1 MNTFTSLIIHYVYG
15 LFAQSWNGAIAT
27 IVVLVKDTTENKAGA
42 LAWSNIW
49 HAFLIGLAVNAIL
62 YLYANKLPPALPPG
76 IADTPMAR
84 LRQAANP
91 GATLIQS
98 RATDDATLA
107 PAGMHAP

>member
-49 HAFLIGLAVNAIL
+49 HAFLIGLAVTMVVGTVTSNTAVLTVNAGGG
-62 YLYANKLPPALPPG
+62 ASG
-76 IADTPMAR
+76 IIEID
-84 LRQAANP
+84 
-91 GATLIQS
+91 
-98 RATDDATLA
+98 
-107 PAGMHAP
+107 